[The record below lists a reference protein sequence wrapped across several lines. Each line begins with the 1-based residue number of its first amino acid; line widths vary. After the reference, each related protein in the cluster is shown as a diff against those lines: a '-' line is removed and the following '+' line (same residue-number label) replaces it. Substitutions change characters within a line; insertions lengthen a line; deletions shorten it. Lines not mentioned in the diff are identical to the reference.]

1 MIRENLKNK
10 RISLNLTQSH
20 VAEAAGID
28 RTYYVN
34 IENGKR
40 NGSVNV
46 WLRILKVLNIPET
59 QLGEYLKTSEK
70 KGA

>member
-1 MIRENLKNK
+1 MVRERLKTK
-10 RISLNLTQSH
+10 RMSLNLTQSH

-40 NGSVNV
+40 DGSVKV
-46 WLRILKVLNIPET
+46 WLKILSVLNIPET
-59 QLGEYLKTSEK
+59 QLGEYLKANEQ

>member
-1 MIRENLKNK
+1 MIRENLKNR
-10 RISLNLTQSH
+10 RITLGLTQSH
-20 VAEAAGID
+20 VAEAAEID

-34 IENGKR
+34 IENGRR

-46 WLRILKVLNIPET
+46 WLRILAALNIPES
-59 QLGEYLKTSEK
+59 QLGEYLKISEK